1 MSLIVIDTEAF
12 NQLMKKLDVIE
23 EKMNQPSTSL
33 EELWLDNE
41 QLCNY
46 LNISTRTLQT
56 YRDNAVLKYSQYG
69 AKIWYRYQDVQTF
82 LEKHQRG

>member
-1 MSLIVIDTEAF
+1 
-12 NQLMKKLDVIE
+12 MKKLEATEQKIAQSSQEPED
-23 EKMNQPSTSL
+23 
-33 EELWLDNE
+33 LWWDNE
-41 QLCNY
+41 HLCKY